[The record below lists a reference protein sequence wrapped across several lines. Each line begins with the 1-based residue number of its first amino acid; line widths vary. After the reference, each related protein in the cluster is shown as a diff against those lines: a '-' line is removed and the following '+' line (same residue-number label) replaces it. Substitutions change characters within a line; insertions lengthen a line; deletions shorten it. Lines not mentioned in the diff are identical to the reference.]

1 MAVVI
6 LPEVNYGDSNRVA
19 MTCKFEKRYMGTIA
33 LTLDFGANNV
43 EVARY
48 QDTETAGVFHLN
60 VISKTL
66 VKWTR
71 LPHKAFPKAFADTLV
86 WAYGPGRSDYFDQ
99 VSFNLETGE
108 LTIVF
113 EDNMGDASHLAG
125 VLDRGALHEADVAQC
140 EKS

>member
-1 MAVVI
+1 MATAI
-6 LPEVNYGDSNRVA
+6 ASA

-86 WAYGPGRSDYFDQ
+86 WAYGPGNRRT
-99 VSFNLETGE
+99 LRP
-108 LTIVF
+108 
-113 EDNMGDASHLAG
+113 G
-125 VLDRGALHEADVAQC
+125 VVQPGNRGIDHRVRR
-140 EKS
+140 